1 MTMRFQSVHFT
12 HVKVLDLVGV
22 ANGHQL
28 VHLRLLLLQP
38 PHVPLLAIVQPA
50 LQLPLLPG
58 LLPPC
63 VGSLLL
69 PPRGGLLLDSGL
81 GHGHAT

>member
-1 MTMRFQSVHFT
+1 MTMRFQSVRFT

-22 ANGHQL
+22 ANGHSSRTCGRCFCNPRTCLFSQSFS
-28 VHLRLLLLQP
+28 
-38 PHVPLLAIVQPA
+38 PLCS
-50 LQLPLLPG
+50 PLLPG